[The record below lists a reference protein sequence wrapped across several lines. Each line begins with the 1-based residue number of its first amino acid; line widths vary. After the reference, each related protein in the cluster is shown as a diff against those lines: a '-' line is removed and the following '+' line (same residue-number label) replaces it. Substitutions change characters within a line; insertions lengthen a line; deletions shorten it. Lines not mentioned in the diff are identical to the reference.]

1 MDRRAVM
8 GRLAATLAGLSFGD
22 VPNLDAEEPLT
33 SEPFEVTAGNLAES
47 TGMVTCPSCQEM
59 WDSLNLTPAGVC
71 LLCADRNPS
80 MKAPPHSNLFWTLSV
95 REIRRIEREI
105 QLLAAKLERM
115 NCRFAELHQQG
126 SDAYEKAMERRR
138 DEWQAL
144 QRELQLLQLL
154 RAASRQFAAIS
165 PRR

>member
-1 MDRRAVM
+1 
-8 GRLAATLAGLSFGD
+8 
-22 VPNLDAEEPLT
+22 
-33 SEPFEVTAGNLAES
+33 
-47 TGMVTCPSCQEM
+47 
-59 WDSLNLTPAGVC
+59 
-71 LLCADRNPS
+71 
-80 MKAPPHSNLFWTLSV
+80 MKASLHSDPFWTLSARDV
-95 REIRRIEREI
+95 GRVEHEI
-105 QLLAAKLERM
+105 QLLAAKLDRM
-115 NCRFAELHQQG
+115 NCHFAELQQQG